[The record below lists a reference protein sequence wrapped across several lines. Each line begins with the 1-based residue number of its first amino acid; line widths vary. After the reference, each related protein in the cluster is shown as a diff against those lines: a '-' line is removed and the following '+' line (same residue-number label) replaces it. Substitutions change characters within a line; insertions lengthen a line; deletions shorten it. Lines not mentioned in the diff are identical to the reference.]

1 MPASRRAGS
10 RGQAAPRG
18 GSRQTRSAAAGRTP
32 AAPSAP
38 PSMRPTGIL
47 LRFVSCGLI
56 SLALGLV
63 WRLTLAP
70 KRIGVGSAL
79 LGIVLLLSGFVAGGV
94 LWYIR
99 DARLRLRDPSRV
111 DDERI
116 IFSFVVFVL
125 MPFVVLAVVGMV
137 WLVALI
143 IGGT

>member
-1 MPASRRAGS
+1 
-10 RGQAAPRG
+10 
-18 GSRQTRSAAAGRTP
+18 
-32 AAPSAP
+32 
-38 PSMRPTGIL
+38 MRPTGIL